1 MDTHAYV
8 QILNGLVILTTML
21 VALVAASCCSL
32 ESITTWCSMSPDSTY
47 SKHLYDIKWLTQ
59 NILIITILTSS
70 NDASF
75 IYTTFSLGISIW
87 TGRVETPKI
96 ATVFSFNSSFRVKSL
111 DTDWPLAT
119 RKPLAMF
126 KLRILKQDC
135 DLYFLNE
142 LSGQFENLEPG
153 KYLLGPTLHGIFSY
167 KSMENHN
174 IVSYDASAF
183 ERLSIMIAVHS
194 EGRWRLRFRLVAT
207 NESGL
212 IGFRMSSTLQKQNG
226 RYILPYDQHNNV
238 LILGI
243 QPKEPSFKIL
253 FRIFANENGVI
264 DDRIFSGYQAFA
276 TYDPTTMKGNFVLD
290 DELDGE
296 TAKSKRYFN
305 KHLYPRHSAPI
316 ESRT

>member
-1 MDTHAYV
+1 MLKFVWH
-8 QILNGLVILTTML
+8 GL
-21 VALVAASCCSL
+21 
-32 ESITTWCSMSPDSTY
+32 STPGMP
-47 SKHLYDIKWLTQ
+47 LQ
-59 NILIITILTSS
+59 
-70 NDASF
+70 
-75 IYTTFSLGISIW
+75 
-87 TGRVETPKI
+87 
-96 ATVFSFNSSFRVKSL
+96 SFNSEATCVNCGGSHKIDDCEHPSYILPCYRCFVYSLNGSGHKSPCAPINTVSDL
-111 DTDWPLAT
+111 RTDIFG

-212 IGFRMSSTLQKQNG
+212 IGFRMSSTLHKQNG

-305 KHLYPRHSAPI
+305 KHLYPQHSAPI